1 MEPLLELFERGEG
14 EAGGDDVGAAVVAH
28 VDLPGGV
35 GAVGHG
41 IGVDVGGRAEEE
53 KKESLL

>member
-14 EAGGDDVGAAVVAH
+14 EAGGNYVGAAVVAH
-28 VDLPGGV
+28 VHFPGGV

-41 IGVDVGGRAEEE
+41 VRVDVGGGA
-53 KKESLL
+53 